1 MNRVMIIAEAGVN
14 HNGDL
19 DTAKGLVDA
28 AREAGADAVKFQ
40 TYRTELLAVRD
51 AIKAEY
57 QYRNTGKNLS
67 QYEMLKELEL
77 SYDSFKELSL
87 YCTSRNIMFL
97 SSPFD
102 ETSMEYLDQLGVEI
116 IKIPSG
122 EITNYGYLKKAASLQ
137 KPIIL
142 STGMSTMEEI
152 GEALNLLD
160 ESGQDITLLHCTSAY
175 PTPMEE
181 VNLNA
186 MSHMK
191 QVFSRNVGY
200 SDHTMGIEVAI
211 AAAALGA
218 CVIEKHMT
226 LDKTMPGPDHRLS
239 LEPTEF
245 KLMVDSIRN
254 IEMALGNGYK
264 EPSKEECKNRDRV
277 RKFLVASRDIKKGE
291 LFTVNNLCAKRCS
304 PGISPMRLKDLLG
317 TPSDRDYKMDER
329 ILT

>member
-19 DTAKGLVDA
+19 NTAKRLVDA

-40 TYRTELLAVRD
+40 TYRTEFLAVRD

-57 QYRNTGKNLS
+57 QYRNTGNSLS

-87 YCTSRNIMFL
+87 YCASRSIMFL

-102 ETSMEYLDQLGVEI
+102 ETSMEYLDQLGVGI

-122 EITNYGYLKKAASLQ
+122 EITNYVYLKKAASLQ

-152 GEALNLLD
+152 KEALELLD
-160 ESGQDITLLHCTSAY
+160 EGGQDITLLHCTSAY

-239 LEPTEF
+239 LEPEEF
-245 KLMVDSIRN
+245 KLMTDSIRN
-254 IEMALGNGYK
+254 IEIALGNGHK
-264 EPSKEECKNRDRV
+264 EPSKEEFKNRDRV
-277 RKFLVASRDIKKGE
+277 RKFLVASRDIKKGSY
-291 LFTVNNLCAKRCS
+291 L
-304 PGISPMRLKDLLG
+304 P
-317 TPSDRDYKMDER
+317 
-329 ILT
+329 

>member
-1 MNRVMIIAEAGVN
+1 MNKVMIIAEAGVN

-19 DTAKGLVDA
+19 HTAKRLVDA

-87 YCTSRNIMFL
+87 YCTFRNIMFL

-102 ETSMEYLDQLGVEI
+102 ETSMEYLDQLGVEM

-186 MSHMK
+186 MSHMR
-191 QVFSRNVGY
+191 QVFSRNIGY

-239 LEPTEF
+239 LEPEEF
-245 KLMVDSIRN
+245 RLMTDSIRN
-254 IEMALGNGYK
+254 IELALGNGYK

-291 LFTVNNLCAKRCS
+291 PFTMDNLCAKRCS
-304 PGISPMRLKDLLG
+304 PGISPMRLKALLG

-329 ILT
+329 IIK

>member
-19 DTAKGLVDA
+19 DTAKRLVDA

-40 TYRTELLAVRD
+40 TYHTELLAVRD
-51 AIKAEY
+51 AIKADY
-57 QYRNTGKNLS
+57 QYRNTGNSLS

-77 SYDSFKELSL
+77 SYDSFKEISL

-102 ETSMEYLDQLGVEI
+102 ETSMEYLDQLGVGI

-122 EITNYGYLKKAASLQ
+122 EITNYGYLRKAASLQ

-152 GEALNLLD
+152 GEALDLLD
-160 ESGQDITLLHCTSAY
+160 EGGQDITLLHCTSAY
-175 PTPMEE
+175 PTPMGE

-191 QVFSRNVGY
+191 QVFSRSIGY

-239 LEPTEF
+239 LEPKEF
-245 KLMVDSIRN
+245 RLMTDSIRN
-254 IEMALGNGYK
+254 IEIALGNGYK

-291 LFTVNNLCAKRCS
+291 LFTVDNLCAKRCS
-304 PGISPMRLKDLLG
+304 PGISPMRLKTLLG

-329 ILT
+329 ILK